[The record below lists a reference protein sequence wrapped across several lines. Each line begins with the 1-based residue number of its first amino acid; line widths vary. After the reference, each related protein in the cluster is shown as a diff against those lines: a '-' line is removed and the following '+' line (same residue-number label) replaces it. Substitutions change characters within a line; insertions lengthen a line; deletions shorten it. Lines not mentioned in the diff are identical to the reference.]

1 MRRPSDLKFVA
12 YLFVL
17 QGVFAIARMMIVLLN
32 DRVCIDIGVLGL
44 FVGFGL
50 LGFSNDWWRFA
61 KAFTLFKLLIMP
73 LVLFVWTG
81 LIPSVADFRVTTF
94 SNFIVSEELVILT
107 CVFVWAASLWQ
118 YHVLNA
124 GHVRAIYERTGLKQ

>member
-1 MRRPSDLKFVA
+1 MRLPKDLKFVA

-61 KAFTLFKLLIMP
+61 KAFTLFKLLILP
-73 LVLFVWTG
+73 LVLIVWTG
-81 LIPSVADFRVTTF
+81 LIPGFWIFALRPFRT
-94 SNFIVSEELVILT
+94 
-107 CVFVWAASLWQ
+107 SLFRKN
-118 YHVLNA
+118 L
-124 GHVRAIYERTGLKQ
+124 